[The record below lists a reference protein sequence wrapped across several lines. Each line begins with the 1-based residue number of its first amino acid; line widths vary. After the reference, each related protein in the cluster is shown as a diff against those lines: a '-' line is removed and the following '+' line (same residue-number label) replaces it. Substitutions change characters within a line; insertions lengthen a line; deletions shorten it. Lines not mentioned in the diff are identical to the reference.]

1 MKPER
6 IVLVVASL
14 LLAAGLVVWA
24 AGGAVAVQGVGMW
37 LWVGAVAVLSLPLL
51 LWLLDAIVRAVRR

>member
-6 IVLVVASL
+6 IVLVLALL
-14 LLAAGLVVWA
+14 LLAAGFVAWA
-24 AGGAVAVQGVGMW
+24 AGGVAALQWLGIW
-37 LWVGAVAVLSLPLL
+37 LWFGALAILGAPLL

>member
-6 IVLVVASL
+6 IVLVLALL
-14 LLAAGLVVWA
+14 LLAGGLVVWV
-24 AGGAVAVQGVGMW
+24 AGGVAALQGLGVW
-37 LWVGAVAVLSLPLL
+37 LWVAAVAILSMPLL